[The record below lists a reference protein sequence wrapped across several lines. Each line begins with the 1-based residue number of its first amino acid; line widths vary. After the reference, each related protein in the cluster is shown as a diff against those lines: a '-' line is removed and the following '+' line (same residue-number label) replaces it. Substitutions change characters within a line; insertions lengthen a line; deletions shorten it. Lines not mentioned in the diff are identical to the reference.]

1 MNLSLRESGNIKK
14 RKVVG
19 AAKRKAPEERL
30 IVPKGTTGEHYLQ
43 LISDT
48 MEIMDEFSEMKG
60 YFIVMDNAP
69 IHALDMIDPVIEKR
83 GCTPVYLPPYSPE
96 LNPIEQFWAIIKGK
110 VK

>member
-19 AAKRKAPEERL
+19 AAKRKAPEESL

-48 MEIMDEFSEMKG
+48 MEIMDEF
-60 YFIVMDNAP
+60 
-69 IHALDMIDPVIEKR
+69 
-83 GCTPVYLPPYSPE
+83 
-96 LNPIEQFWAIIKGK
+96 
-110 VK
+110 